1 MGQVCL
7 RRWLL
12 QGLEVGLFCLLI
24 LCEPCDVP
32 HYGRVVEKV
41 SCAIMDGEEVAF
53 SVLMGLLR
61 IKMYA

>member
-1 MGQVCL
+1 M
-7 RRWLL
+7 
-12 QGLEVGLFCLLI
+12 GLFCLLI